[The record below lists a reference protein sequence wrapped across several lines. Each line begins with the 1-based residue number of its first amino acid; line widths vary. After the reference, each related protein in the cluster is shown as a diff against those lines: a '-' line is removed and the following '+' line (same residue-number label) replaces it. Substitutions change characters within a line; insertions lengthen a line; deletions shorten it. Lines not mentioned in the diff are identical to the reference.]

1 MIYFRKLP
9 RNTLE
14 KDYYSYNCPKGGMS
28 NQKDEGSSSL
38 GETHLGNPFSLV
50 GIVLFWGT
58 TFEVGMLGAVLGVLT
73 WVLGLSLRW
82 SDMAVIVMYALVVV
96 RIK

>member
-28 NQKDEGSSSL
+28 NREEGGSSSL
-38 GETHLGNPFSLV
+38 GETHLGNPFSSV

-73 WVLGLSLRW
+73 WVLGLSLR
-82 SDMAVIVMYALVVV
+82 MAVIAMYALVVV
-96 RIK
+96 RIEW